1 VHDISDGGLLVALA
15 EMAMASGIGAR
26 LLPAPA
32 AIVPHAYWFGE
43 DQARYI
49 VTVPETEAGRVLAK
63 MRGCGIPCTR
73 IGTTGGDAI
82 ALTGEAA
89 APVVALKDG
98 FERWFPAYMSG
109 GTN

>member
-1 VHDISDGGLLVALA
+1 L
-15 EMAMASGIGAR
+15 R
-26 LLPAPA
+26 APT

-49 VTVPETEAGRVLAK
+49 VTVPETKAGLVLAK
-63 MRGCGIPCTR
+63 MRGCGVPCAR

-82 ALTGEAA
+82 ALAGEAA
-89 APVVALKDG
+89 VSVASLRDG

-109 GTN
+109 KGS